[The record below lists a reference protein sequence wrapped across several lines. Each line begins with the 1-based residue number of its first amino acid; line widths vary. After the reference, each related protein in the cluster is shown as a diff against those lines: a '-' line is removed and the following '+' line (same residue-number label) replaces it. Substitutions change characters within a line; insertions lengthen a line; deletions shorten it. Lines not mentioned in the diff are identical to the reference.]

1 MAYISLSTN
10 DINVLEKIKDPE
22 ADPTAVVPIEPQL
35 PRDPHITDASEYTN
49 VVNRER
55 EILLAIQK
63 LELQLANL
71 QPRTISEPVAWYRD
85 CLSKLNGIIEEY
97 PNYASARN
105 NRAQVLRR
113 LYGDNL
119 LVGTQSGKA
128 LISQPDQETRKR
140 AAKGVLD
147 DLDASIRLLSPT
159 SFSSPISPQAAKTLS
174 MSYTQRA
181 ALYHATA
188 KSFPNNMGIPKD
200 RREAGWS
207 KLDFE
212 EAAAGDFAMGGRY
225 GNDIAKG
232 LAVSVNPTAKLC
244 GQMVREAMKKEYGP
258 AFA

>member
-1 MAYISLSTN
+1 MAYISLSRN

-22 ADPTAVVPIEPQL
+22 TDPTAVVPIDPQL
-35 PRDPHITDASEYTN
+35 PRDPHVTDGEVYTKI
-49 VVNRER
+49 VNRER
-55 EILLAIQK
+55 EILLSIQK

-71 QPRTISEPVAWYRD
+71 QPKTIPEPVAWYKE
-85 CLSKLNGIIEEY
+85 CLSKLDDIIEEF

-105 NRAQVLRR
+105 NRAQALRR

-119 LVGTQSGKA
+119 LVGTQSAKA
-128 LISQPDQETRKR
+128 LIPQPDSDTRKR
-140 AAKGVLD
+140 AAKTMLE

-159 SFSSPISPQAAKTLS
+159 TLSTPISPQAAKTLS

-181 ALYHATA
+181 AIYHATG
-188 KSFPNNMGIPKD
+188 KSFPGNLAIPES
-200 RREAGWS
+200 RRELSWT

-225 GNDIAKG
+225 GNEIAKG